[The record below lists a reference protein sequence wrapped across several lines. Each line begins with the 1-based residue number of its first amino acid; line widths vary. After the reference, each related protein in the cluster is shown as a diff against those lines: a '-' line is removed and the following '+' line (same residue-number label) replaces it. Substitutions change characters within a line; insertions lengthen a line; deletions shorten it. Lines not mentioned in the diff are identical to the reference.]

1 LADTATKGKQSQERI
16 SQAAFRLFL
25 ANGYHGTSMRA
36 IAEAAGLAA
45 ASLYN
50 HFPSKEAIFKD
61 VIEGFH
67 PYREIIAALSA
78 AEGRSVEALVRS
90 AADGIIQVIAKRR
103 DVVNLLFI
111 ELVEFDGRHAN
122 ALFQTVFPQAM
133 PFIQKL
139 EEASGAMRPI
149 AAPDRMLALIGVM
162 VSQWL
167 MSLMFALDEAQLRAR
182 LDQAVDIY
190 LYGILEEKT
199 EIL

>member
-1 LADTATKGKQSQERI
+1 VISKGEA
-16 SQAAFRLFL
+16 SQAKILDAAFKLFIQQ
-25 ANGYHGTSMRA
+25 GYHGTSMRD

-45 ASLYN
+45 ASIYN

-78 AEGRSVEALVRS
+78 ATGDSVEALVRS

-122 ALFQTVFPQAM
+122 ALFRTVFPQAM
-133 PFIQKL
+133 PFMQKL
-139 EEASGAMRPI
+139 EAASGALRPI

-167 MSLMFALDEAQLRAR
+167 MSLIFALDEAQLRAR
-182 LDQAVDIY
+182 LDQAIDIY
-190 LYGILEEKT
+190 LHGILDEKT
-199 EIL
+199 ETL